1 MYTLLIDVHG
11 TSDSLQDWLR
21 ERDEVGSELV
31 VLDRDSV
38 AAQLLRSDAPP
49 RLVLRT
55 GSEGLDASPLLS
67 VSQECGRELPPVIV
81 LCADGTE
88 GDVRGIGEDAF
99 FPVPQPQSR
108 DDLFAILD
116 LMVAPVDGDVAM
128 NFEEDDAPELHHG
141 VFIGESNAMRE
152 VYRVLAK
159 VARSDSTCLV
169 TGESGTGKELAAQ
182 VVHELSTRTER
193 AFVPVNCGAIPRD
206 LIESEFF
213 GHKKG
218 AFTGAV
224 ADHKGRFEAADKGT
238 LFLDEIGEMQLGLQV
253 KLLRALQTGDIQPVG
268 ATKTKQVD
276 VRIVAATNRDLEA
289 EMASGNFREDL
300 YYRLAIIPVE
310 MPALRNRTDDIPLLV
325 RHFVKDINKRA
336 EPPVSGMTRGCL
348 DALSSYTWQGNIR
361 ELRAVLERMVVMAE
375 GDLLTI
381 DDLPA
386 KIRSSVGLEEEEAK
400 GSGGP
405 MLPEEG
411 LKLSSAV
418 DEFETALM
426 LQALERTGWN
436 KNQAAR
442 LLNMN
447 RTTLVEKL
455 KKKNLTSPASK
466 N

>member
-55 GSEGLDASPLLS
+55 CSEGLDASPLLS

-81 LCADGTE
+81 LCAEGTE
-88 GDVRGIGEDAF
+88 ADVRGIGEDAF

-159 VARSDSTCLV
+159 VARSDSTCLI

-193 AFVPVNCGAIPRD
+193 SFVPVNCGAIPKD

-224 ADHKGRFEAADKGT
+224 SDHKGRFEAADKGT
-238 LFLDEIGEMQLGLQV
+238 LFLDEIGEMQLALQV

-289 EMASGNFREDL
+289 EMSSGNFREDL

-348 DALSSYTWQGNIR
+348 DALCSYTWQGNIR

-386 KIRSSVGLEEEEAK
+386 KIRSSVGLEEEEAT

-466 N
+466 S